1 MYRQT
6 ERERERE
13 REGNVIEHT
22 AAINPSILGISLS
35 VSSTKFLQS
44 TVSLW
49 SNKRRSRKMKD
60 NNKIQS
66 LKTISIRDINIK
78 SEKKRER
85 ERESKCFRKINY
97 IIKS

>member
-1 MYRQT
+1 
-6 ERERERE
+6 
-13 REGNVIEHT
+13 
-22 AAINPSILGISLS
+22 
-35 VSSTKFLQS
+35 
-44 TVSLW
+44 
-49 SNKRRSRKMKD
+49 MKD

-97 IIKS
+97 TIKS

>member
-1 MYRQT
+1 
-6 ERERERE
+6 
-13 REGNVIEHT
+13 
-22 AAINPSILGISLS
+22 
-35 VSSTKFLQS
+35 
-44 TVSLW
+44 
-49 SNKRRSRKMKD
+49 MKD

-85 ERESKCFRKINY
+85 ESKYFRKINY

>member
-1 MYRQT
+1 
-6 ERERERE
+6 
-13 REGNVIEHT
+13 
-22 AAINPSILGISLS
+22 
-35 VSSTKFLQS
+35 
-44 TVSLW
+44 
-49 SNKRRSRKMKD
+49 MKD